1 LEIAIVVANA
11 LAQVEVTLLAVAL
24 AIEEGSTENS
34 RFAVGLDREV
44 NILSG
49 VSEALSVPEEVA
61 LIHEVS

>member
-11 LAQVEVTLLAVAL
+11 LAQVEVTLLAVPL

-61 LIHEVS
+61 LVYEVS